1 MTPMAASWLP
11 ILLILIPALGGCLE
25 FLTGRR
31 KAGSDQA
38 EAVSGAGRW
47 AVLSA
52 GLDLVLA
59 VVSLVMLQSGHSLAF
74 GGAFLAA
81 DGLRLTVATM
91 ASLLGLIGLGQARRH
106 LAKEVAA
113 GRAESAR
120 LPMLFG
126 CSALFVA
133 AVNWAALNDHVILL
147 YAAVELTTIVTILPV
162 AFYRR
167 RTSWEA
173 AYKYALLNTI
183 GLTGGLLGLAVLYGA
198 AAPVLGGQ
206 AFSLTALAA
215 AGAELPPRAAALAGA
230 LILCGFGTKAGLV
243 PMHAWLPDAY
253 QESPGGFIAL
263 FSGVGTKIALVAMA
277 RVLPPLIAAAPAL
290 GTALMVVAGISML
303 VGIICAF
310 GQDNLLRLLGYSS
323 VSQMGYIALGLSLG
337 TAAGAAAAGYHI
349 VSHGLLKALLFLCA
363 SEVCQAAGTARIS
376 ALAGRRHPRWAG
388 TLFLL
393 GAVGLG
399 GVPPL
404 PAFWSKFQIF
414 AATAQ
419 AGHPWAAGVAVLT
432 SLLTITTLIWAGARI
447 FLSHAEEGGAQGP
460 EEGTAAALPVP
471 WLVAALAVAVFAA
484 GLVPGWMTA
493 LLSRSAQILTAMGV

>member
-1 MTPMAASWLP
+1 MTTWLP
-11 ILLILIPALGGCLE
+11 LLLILIPALGGCLE

-31 KAGSDQA
+31 VADSDAA
-38 EAVSGAGRW
+38 EAVYGAGRW
-47 AVLSA
+47 AVISTALS
-52 GLDLVLA
+52 LVLA
-59 VVSLVMLQSGHSLAF
+59 LVAIFMLGSGYELAWP
-74 GGAFLAA
+74 GGFLAA
-81 DGLRLTVATM
+81 DGLGLAVATM

-106 LAKEVAA
+106 LARDVAA
-113 GRAESAR
+113 GRAEAAR

-147 YAAVELTTIVTILPV
+147 YVAVELTTIVTILPV

-183 GLTGGLLGLAVLYGA
+183 GLTAGLLGLAILYGA

-215 AGAELPPRAAALAGA
+215 AGAELPSRAAALAGA

-263 FSGVGTKIALVAMA
+263 FAGVGTKIALVAMA
-277 RVLPPLIAAAPAL
+277 RALPPLMAAAPSL
-290 GTALMVVAGISML
+290 GTALMVVAAVSML
-303 VGIICAF
+303 VGILFAF
-310 GQDNLLRLLGYSS
+310 GSDNLLRMLGYSS

-337 TAAGAAAAGYHI
+337 TAAGYTAAGYHI

-376 ALAGRRHPRWAG
+376 ALGGQRHPRWTG
-388 TLFLL
+388 PLFLL

-432 SLLTITTLIWAGARI
+432 SLLTITTLVWAGARI
-447 FLSHAEEGGAQGP
+447 FLSHAEEGGAHGT
-460 EEGTAAALPVP
+460 EEGTASAAPAP
-471 WLVAALAVAVFAA
+471 WLLAALAVVVFVA
-484 GLVPGWMTA
+484 GLFPGWMTE
-493 LLSRSAQILTAMGV
+493 LLGRCGQILMAMGV